1 MNSTQ
6 VNILFEDTDLII
18 VEKPASLLSIP
29 DRFVPEKE
37 NLLDKLREGREEV
50 FTVHRLDR
58 ETSGIM
64 IFAKTREAH
73 RDLSLQFEN
82 RQVTKQYLVLVEGQV
97 AEEEGRIDLP
107 IGEHISQ
114 PGKMEVKGR
123 GKPSLTLYK
132 VLERFKGFTLL
143 EADIQTGRTHQIR
156 VHFAAIGHPLAVD
169 TLYGGREGFL
179 LSEIKGRR
187 FRLGKFEE
195 ERPLMT
201 RVTLHAHRLR
211 FRHPTSGA
219 FLEFESPWPKD
230 FGAVVNQLRK
240 WALLSPKD

>member
-1 MNSTQ
+1 MMVS
-6 VNILFEDTDLII
+6 VIYEDRDLLIA
-18 VEKPASLLSIP
+18 EKPASLLSIP

-37 NLLDKLREGREEV
+37 NLLDLLKQGREEV
-50 FTVHRLDR
+50 YTVHRLDR

-64 IFAKTREAH
+64 VYAKTREAH

-82 RQVTKQYLVLVEGQV
+82 REVTKQYLVLVDGQVQDEEGQ
-97 AEEEGRIDLP
+97 IDLP
-107 IGEHISQ
+107 IGESLSH

-169 TLYGGREGFL
+169 SLYGQREGFF

-187 FRLGKFEE
+187 FRLGKYEE

-201 RVTLHAHRLR
+201 RTTLHAHRLR
-211 FRHPTSGA
+211 FRHPVTREY
-219 FLEFESPWPKD
+219 LEFESEWPKD

-240 WALLSPKD
+240 WASVSK